1 MGELTSAQV
10 FAWYNTRANS
20 LWCLAYSVGC
30 VAETTIE
37 MDSGSALLARRD
49 RASLVLMPRFFVR
62 MMLNTPMMPTEQP
75 ILQVRD
81 LVRAF
86 GGIVAVNEFS
96 LDVYP
101 GSIHGLIGPNG
112 AGKTTTFNVIS
123 GFYAPSSGKV
133 IYLGQDI
140 SGRDTS
146 ALAELGL
153 IRTFQGTTLFHALS
167 VLDNVRLG
175 CHRSA
180 KAGLVSRIMGRDRA
194 TEEAADEKAHG
205 ILEFFGLQ
213 DLADEPASDLPH
225 GHQRALG
232 MAVALAADPKL
243 MLLDEP
249 FTGMN
254 PEETRRMGA
263 LVRRLR
269 DEQGVTI
276 MLIEHDM
283 QAVMGLCE
291 TITVMNFGT
300 LLAEGTPAE
309 VRANPAVIEAYLG
322 SANHA
327 A

>member
-1 MGELTSAQV
+1 
-10 FAWYNTRANS
+10 
-20 LWCLAYSVGC
+20 
-30 VAETTIE
+30 
-37 MDSGSALLARRD
+37 
-49 RASLVLMPRFFVR
+49 
-62 MMLNTPMMPTEQP
+62 MLNTTMTSTKPP
-75 ILQVRD
+75 ILQVRE

-86 GGIVAVNEFS
+86 GGIVAVNAFS

-123 GFYAPSSGKV
+123 GFYAPSSGQV
-133 IYLGQDI
+133 IYLGEDV
-140 SGRDTS
+140 SGRATS

-153 IRTFQGTTLFHALS
+153 IRTFQGTTLFHELS

-180 KAGLVSRIMGRDRA
+180 KAGLVKRILGRDQ
-194 TEEAADEKAHG
+194 TTEAAADRKARD
-205 ILEFFGLQ
+205 ILELFGLQ
-213 DLADEPASDLPH
+213 DQADELAANLPH

-254 PEETRRMGA
+254 PEETRRMIE
-263 LVRRLR
+263 LVRLVR
-269 DEQGVTI
+269 DEHSVTI

-300 LLAEGTPAE
+300 LLAEGTPEE
-309 VRANPAVIEAYLG
+309 VRTNPAVIEAYLG
-322 SANHA
+322 SAVDA

>member
-1 MGELTSAQV
+1 MPQA
-10 FAWYNTRANS
+10 
-20 LWCLAYSVGC
+20 
-30 VAETTIE
+30 
-37 MDSGSALLARRD
+37 AR
-49 RASLVLMPRFFVR
+49 
-62 MMLNTPMMPTEQP
+62 P

-81 LVRAF
+81 LVRSF
-86 GGIVAVNEFS
+86 GGIMAVNGFS

-101 GSIHGLIGPNG
+101 GTIHGLIGPNG

-123 GFYAPSSGKV
+123 GFYAPSAGQV
-133 IYLGQDI
+133 FYLGEDI
-140 SGRDTS
+140 SGRATS
-146 ALAELGL
+146 ALAGRGL
-153 IRTFQGTTLFHALS
+153 IRTFQGTTLFHEFS

-175 CHRSA
+175 CHRGA
-180 KAGLVSRIMGRDRA
+180 KAGLASRIFRRDRA
-194 TEEAADEKAHG
+194 TEDAADEKARG
-205 ILEFFGLQ
+205 ILAFFGLQ
-213 DLADEPASDLPH
+213 DLAGELASSLPH

-254 PEETRRMGA
+254 PEETARMA
-263 LVRRLR
+263 DLVRRVR
-269 DEQGVTI
+269 NEQGVTI

-300 LLAEGTPAE
+300 LLAEGTPEE
-309 VRANPAVIEAYLG
+309 VRADPAVIEAYLG
-322 SANHA
+322 TAHA

>member
-1 MGELTSAQV
+1 VCSAKCGRWHYVLPTRHRLLTP
-10 FAWYNTRANS
+10 AWLMVNPTRS
-20 LWCLAYSVGC
+20 
-30 VAETTIE
+30 E
-37 MDSGSALLARRD
+37 
-49 RASLVLMPRFFVR
+49 P
-62 MMLNTPMMPTEQP
+62 P

-86 GGIVAVNEFS
+86 GGVVAVNGFNF
-96 LDVYP
+96 DVYP
-101 GSIHGLIGPNG
+101 GTIHGLIGPNG

-123 GFYAPSSGKV
+123 GFYAPTSGKV
-133 IYLGQDI
+133 LYRGDDI
-140 SGRDTS
+140 SGRATS
-146 ALAELGL
+146 TLAELGL
-153 IRTFQGTTLFHALS
+153 IRTFQGTVLFHELS

-180 KAGLVSRIMGRDRA
+180 RASVVSRIFGRDRA
-194 TEEAADEKAHG
+194 TEQEAYEKARG
-205 ILEFFGLQ
+205 ILAFFGLET
-213 DLADEPASDLPH
+213 LAGELAAELPH
-225 GHQRALG
+225 GRQRALG
-232 MAVALAADPKL
+232 MAVALAAGPKL

-254 PEETRRMGA
+254 PEETRRMA
-263 LVRRLR
+263 LLVRRLR

-300 LLAEGTPAE
+300 LLAEGTPE
-309 VRANPAVIEAYLG
+309 QVRNNPAVIEAYLG
-322 SANHA
+322 SADHA

>member
-1 MGELTSAQV
+1 M
-10 FAWYNTRANS
+10 
-20 LWCLAYSVGC
+20 
-30 VAETTIE
+30 TI
-37 MDSGSALLARRD
+37 A
-49 RASLVLMPRFFVR
+49 
-62 MMLNTPMMPTEQP
+62 EQP
-75 ILQVRD
+75 ILQVER
-81 LVRAF
+81 VSRSF
-86 GGIVAVNEFS
+86 GGIVAVDDFS
-96 LDVYP
+96 FQVQP
-101 GSIHGLIGPNG
+101 GAIHGLIGPNG

-140 SGRDTS
+140 SGWATS

-153 IRTFQGTTLFHALS
+153 IRTFQGTTLFHELS

-175 CHRSA
+175 CHGSA
-180 KAGLVSRIMGRDRA
+180 KANLLKRVLGSDRA
-194 TEEAADEKAHG
+194 SVEAADEKARG
-205 ILEFFGLQ
+205 ILEFFGLH
-213 DLADEPASDLPH
+213 DLADELASNLPH

-232 MAVALAADPKL
+232 MAIALAAEPKL

-254 PEETRRMGA
+254 PEETKRMAA

-291 TITVMNFGT
+291 IITVMNFGT
-300 LLAEGTPAE
+300 LLGEGTPDE

-322 SANHA
+322 SVDDA

>member
-1 MGELTSAQV
+1 MTQL
-10 FAWYNTRANS
+10 
-20 LWCLAYSVGC
+20 
-30 VAETTIE
+30 
-37 MDSGSALLARRD
+37 
-49 RASLVLMPRFFVR
+49 
-62 MMLNTPMMPTEQP
+62 EQP

-86 GGIVAVNEFS
+86 GGIVAVNDFS

-123 GFYAPSSGKV
+123 GFYAPTSGKV
-133 IYLGQDI
+133 IYLGEDI
-140 SGRDTS
+140 SGHKTS
-146 ALAELGL
+146 ALADLGL
-153 IRTFQGTTLFHALS
+153 IRTFQGTTLFHQLS
-167 VLDNVRLG
+167 VIDNVRLG
-175 CHRSA
+175 CHRRA
-180 KAGLVSRIMGRDRA
+180 KAGLVSRILGSDRA
-194 TEEAADEKAHG
+194 KDEAADRKACG
-205 ILEFFGLQ
+205 ILEFFGLE
-213 DLADEPASDLPH
+213 DLAGELASELPH

-232 MAVALAADPKL
+232 MAVALAAEPKL
-243 MLLDEP
+243 MMLDEP

-254 PEETRRMGA
+254 PEETRRMGK

-300 LLAEGTPAE
+300 LLAQGTPDE
-309 VRANPAVIEAYLG
+309 VRADPAVIEAYLG
-322 SANHA
+322 SAADA

>member
-1 MGELTSAQV
+1 MKPV
-10 FAWYNTRANS
+10 
-20 LWCLAYSVGC
+20 
-30 VAETTIE
+30 
-37 MDSGSALLARRD
+37 
-49 RASLVLMPRFFVR
+49 
-62 MMLNTPMMPTEQP
+62 EQP

-86 GGIVAVNEFS
+86 GGIVAVDDFS
-96 LDVYP
+96 LDIYP

-133 IYLGQDI
+133 IYLGQNI
-140 SGRDTS
+140 SGYKTS

-153 IRTFQGTTLFHALS
+153 IRTFQGTTLFHQLS

-175 CHRSA
+175 CHLSA
-180 KAGLVSRIMGRDRA
+180 KAGLIRRIFGSDHA
-194 TEEAADEKAHG
+194 TEEAADEKTRG

-213 DLADEPASDLPH
+213 DQADELAFNLPH

-232 MAVALAADPKL
+232 MAVALAAEPKL

-254 PEETRRMGA
+254 AEETRRMA
-263 LVRRLR
+263 RLVRRLR

-283 QAVMGLCE
+283 QAVMGLCGI
-291 TITVMNFGT
+291 ITVMNFGKR
-300 LLAEGTPAE
+300 LAEGTPDE

-322 SANHA
+322 SAVDA

>member
-1 MGELTSAQV
+1 
-10 FAWYNTRANS
+10 
-20 LWCLAYSVGC
+20 
-30 VAETTIE
+30 
-37 MDSGSALLARRD
+37 
-49 RASLVLMPRFFVR
+49 MPVI
-62 MMLNTPMMPTEQP
+62 PAEQP

-86 GGIVAVNEFS
+86 GGIVAVNDFS
-96 LDVYP
+96 LEVYP

-140 SGRDTS
+140 SGRETS

-153 IRTFQGTTLFHALS
+153 IRTFQGTTLFHQLS
-167 VLDNVRLG
+167 VFDNVRLG
-175 CHRSA
+175 CHRGA
-180 KAGLVSRIMGRDRA
+180 KASVVRRVLGSDRA
-194 TEEAADEKAHG
+194 TEQAADGRARD

-213 DLADEPASDLPH
+213 DLADELASNLPH

-232 MAVALAADPKL
+232 LAVALAAEPKL

-254 PEETRRMGA
+254 AEETRRMAG

-291 TITVMNFGT
+291 TITVMNFGK
-300 LLAEGTPAE
+300 LLAQGTPKE
-309 VRANPAVIEAYLG
+309 VRSNPAVI
-322 SANHA
+322 
-327 A
+327 

>member
-1 MGELTSAQV
+1 LPKQDTP
-10 FAWYNTRANS
+10 TK
-20 LWCLAYSVGC
+20 
-30 VAETTIE
+30 
-37 MDSGSALLARRD
+37 RD
-49 RASLVLMPRFFVR
+49 
-62 MMLNTPMMPTEQP
+62 QP

-81 LVRAF
+81 LVRTF
-86 GGIVAVNEFS
+86 GGIVAVNDFN

-123 GFYAPSSGKV
+123 GFYAPSRGNV
-133 IYLGQDI
+133 TYLGQDI
-140 SGRDTS
+140 SGQGTCSIAD
-146 ALAELGL
+146 LGL
-153 IRTFQGTTLFHALS
+153 IRTFQGTTLFHQLS

-180 KAGLVSRIMGRDRA
+180 RANLVRRIFGSDRA
-194 TEEAADEKAHG
+194 MEETANEKARG
-205 ILEFFGLQ
+205 ILEFFSLQ
-213 DLADEPASDLPH
+213 DLAGEFASNLPH

-254 PEETRRMGA
+254 AKETRRMA
-263 LVRRLR
+263 SLVRRLR
-269 DEQGVTI
+269 DERGVTI

-291 TITVMNFGT
+291 IITVMNFGT
-300 LLAEGTPAE
+300 RLAEGTPDQ

-322 SANHA
+322 SAADA